1 MGYRLGRRLM
11 IPLAAVFAGI
21 LQHSHSTG
29 FCSGALRAHYF
40 PSTVKHC
47 IAQDRLRYRPA
58 QCTLDVHLS
67 ALNSH
72 CRGADSAGRMKA
84 CAQNSAKKS

>member
-1 MGYRLGRRLM
+1 M

-40 PSTVKHC
+40 PSPELRR
-47 IAQDRLRYRPA
+47 IARHRLDGIFP
-58 QCTLDVHLS
+58 
-67 ALNSH
+67 
-72 CRGADSAGRMKA
+72 
-84 CAQNSAKKS
+84 CAKVSLL